1 MDFNSA
7 MRYLINCM
15 RSGGIEHHLTV
26 LQILLDNRYTNSEW
40 EEMFERFDMMYECD
54 CSDLDFESRKS
65 YYRAQAIQNC
75 SQVPQGLLNIYE
87 QWSDVMDKVEEQEKV
102 KLMERGVSYRFKMQ
116 MKRNSE
122 IEQLLDE
129 ERKIKDDIRSD
140 NARFVLQLE
149 EEWIRKSTER
159 AKTKSMFKER
169 MDRVEK
175 RRAELTQQED
185 LKEDDWKEMK
195 YF

>member
-75 SQVPQGLLNIYE
+75 SQV
-87 QWSDVMDKVEEQEKV
+87 VELQ
-102 KLMERGVSYRFKMQ
+102 KL
-116 MKRNSE
+116 
-122 IEQLLDE
+122 
-129 ERKIKDDIRSD
+129 KIK
-140 NARFVLQLE
+140 
-149 EEWIRKSTER
+149 
-159 AKTKSMFKER
+159 
-169 MDRVEK
+169 
-175 RRAELTQQED
+175 
-185 LKEDDWKEMK
+185 LKKEMNK
-195 YF
+195 GVEDGEEGEESD